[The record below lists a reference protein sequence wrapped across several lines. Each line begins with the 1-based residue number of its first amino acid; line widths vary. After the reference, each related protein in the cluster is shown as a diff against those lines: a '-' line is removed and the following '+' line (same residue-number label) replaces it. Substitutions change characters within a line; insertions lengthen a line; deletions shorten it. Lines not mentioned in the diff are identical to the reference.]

1 MPLNDALPQIDDRQF
16 ESLLAEVRTRIPRY
30 TPEWTDLNDNEPGI
44 TMLQVFAWLA
54 EMLTYRMNKVPELSY
69 IKFLQLVG
77 IELQPAEPA
86 LAEITF
92 PVLTTH
98 PQPFVIVP
106 PRTQVAAEAPEGGPP
121 IIFETDR
128 AVVALTAKLASII
141 SVDGP
146 LSSDVTKDNDEA
158 AQGFEPFG
166 TAADDN
172 ALMLGFDFASEF
184 PAVELDLAV
193 TAATDGAA
201 PRVLRCG
208 LPDAASFPSA
218 RIKWECW
225 DGTLWRPLTLL
236 NDGTLGFTR
245 SGHVTLRTPA
255 KTLVKSGIPAGSPP
269 RFWIRARLENSQ
281 YERPPRLLAIRTSTA
296 AARQAE
302 TIGDEVL
309 DGSNGSPNQVF
320 RLSAAPVLAGSLRLE
335 IDEGEGFE
343 PWQSVDDLF
352 GSGPDSHDYVLNR
365 TTGEIRFGDGIN
377 GAIPVANAANPGA
390 NVVAREYRF
399 GGGKLGN
406 VPAGAIKTV
415 VTSIDGLDDANVA
428 NLLAANSG
436 RDEETLAEAK
446 KRAPRTIKSR
456 CRAVTA
462 EDFETL
468 AMQAATIRRA
478 KALPLS
484 HPDFPGVK
492 VPGVVTVIVVPDSD
506 DACPV
511 PSEGTLRTVCAYLD
525 MRRLL
530 TTELYVVAP
539 TYRHVEIHA
548 EVVVEDT
555 ADLAEVQQNVEQTLL
570 EYFNPV
576 RGGDDDGGWS
586 FGAPILFSRV
596 NQRVFTV
603 AGVHSITRLT
613 IFVDGD
619 EIPACTDVQI
629 GAGELACSEQHVVQV
644 QYEFEELQA

>member
-1 MPLNDALPQIDDRQF
+1 MPLTNALPQIDDRQF

-121 IIFETDR
+121 IVFETDR
-128 AVVALTAKLASII
+128 ALVALTAKLASVI

-146 LSSDVTKDNDEA
+146 VSSDVTKDNDEA

-166 TAADDN
+166 AAVDDN
-172 ALMLGFDFASEF
+172 ALMLGFDFAGEF

-201 PRVLRCG
+201 PRVLQCG

-218 RIKWECW
+218 HIKWECW
-225 DGTLWRPLTLL
+225 DGALWRSLTLL
-236 NDGTLGFTR
+236 NDGTFGFTR

-281 YERPPRLLAIRTSTA
+281 YERPPRLLAIRTSTV

-309 DGSNGSPNQVF
+309 GGSDGSPNQVF

-335 IDEGEGFE
+335 VDEGEGFE
-343 PWQSVDDLF
+343 PWRSVDDLF
-352 GSGPDSHDYVLNR
+352 GSGPGSHDYVLNR
-365 TTGEIRFGDGIN
+365 TTGEVRFGDGIN
-377 GAIPVANAANPGA
+377 GAIPVANAANPDA

-406 VPAGAIKTV
+406 VPAGAIQTV
-415 VTSIDGLDDANVA
+415 VTSIEGLDDANVCEPA
-428 NLLAANSG
+428 RGEQRSRRRDARRSEEARPSHDQEPVPGCNRRGFRNARHASGDDQTREGAPPLASRLPRREGTRRRHGHRRARQRRCVSG
-436 RDEETLAEAK
+436 AERGHAPNGLRVPRHAPATHDRALRRRADVPTRRDPCRDRRRGHRRPRGGAAERRTALCSSTSTRCAEETTTAGGPSAL
-446 KRAPRTIKSR
+446 RSCSR
-456 CRAVTA
+456 ESISAYSRSPAFTA
-462 EDFETL
+462 
-468 AMQAATIRRA
+468 
-478 KALPLS
+478 
-484 HPDFPGVK
+484 
-492 VPGVVTVIVVPDSD
+492 
-506 DACPV
+506 
-511 PSEGTLRTVCAYLD
+511 
-525 MRRLL
+525 
-530 TTELYVVAP
+530 
-539 TYRHVEIHA
+539 
-548 EVVVEDT
+548 
-555 ADLAEVQQNVEQTLL
+555 
-570 EYFNPV
+570 
-576 RGGDDDGGWS
+576 
-586 FGAPILFSRV
+586 SR
-596 NQRVFTV
+596 
-603 AGVHSITRLT
+603 
-613 IFVDGD
+613 D
-619 EIPACTDVQI
+619 
-629 GAGELACSEQHVVQV
+629 
-644 QYEFEELQA
+644 